1 MSQIEWIKAV
11 EEGAVEWSAHALKTM
26 FERDISREAVKHVI
40 RTGEVIETYQE
51 DRPFPSTL
59 ILGFWKNKPL
69 HAVTAYDTAGSRL
82 YIITAYVP
90 DERHFQ
96 PDWKVRRIK

>member
-1 MSQIEWIKAV
+1 MSRTEWIKAA
-11 EEGAVEWSAHALKTM
+11 EEGAVEWSAHALKSM

-40 RTGEVIETYQE
+40 RTGEVIEEYPE
-51 DRPFPSTL
+51 DRPFPSIL
-59 ILGFWKNKPL
+59 ILGFWQEKPL

-90 DERHFQ
+90 DERHFES
-96 PDWKVRRIK
+96 DWKVRRIK